1 MTAEA
6 AVTATTAA
14 QQQQQP
20 QQQQV
25 HEPMPPSHLVSVV
38 ARLGRVLRALRLIS
52 RANLGA
58 CIQWVSAVNAGKHPP
73 AMAVLVVWL
82 PLREPARQVF
92 IPFAVMTS
100 TSSKAVRVCQG
111 SPRFAR
117 DSISESGAS
126 LLSLP
131 FLSYLL

>member
-1 MTAEA
+1 MIMTAEA

-20 QQQQV
+20 QQQQ
-25 HEPMPPSHLVSVV
+25 
-38 ARLGRVLRALRLIS
+38 RALRLIS

-117 DSISESGAS
+117 DSISEDPTLDQNLIVIRTLFG
-126 LLSLP
+126 LP
-131 FLSYLL
+131 YRKGFNV